1 MITPDVFKRGLD
13 ALRSLKR
20 IGDRHQPDAMIA
32 VATSAVREAQN
43 GGEFARA
50 VRDELG
56 IDMRVIR
63 GQEEAH
69 LIYLGARNALDLA
82 GRRVALFDVGGG
94 STELILADAREC
106 YFTIS
111 LKLGVL
117 RLRDDWQT
125 ADPPSAREVAALGDR
140 VRSAL
145 EPVIAR
151 VRAMGFDFVALT
163 SGTAFALAAVGARI
177 LNGQSGSPPKT
188 LSFRMLC
195 DLEKRLLSLTL
206 AERSKLPGLDPR
218 RADTIVPGAILM
230 RAVLELSGV
239 DQATLCEPALR
250 EGIIADY
257 VAKNRP
263 GIQLVEEFPD
273 QRRRSVMELARRCHY
288 PETHSHHVARLA
300 LSIFHQT
307 RELHGLTNSDSLLLE
322 YATVLHDIGF
332 HISGSRHHRH
342 AHYLIS
348 TSDMRGFS
356 QEEIQVVALV
366 ARYHRKT
373 APKKSHPEFGDLSKE
388 AQKKVLK
395 LSAIL
400 RIADSLDRTH
410 ANLVRAVRC
419 TDQPQDDRAST
430 RDRRR
435 SRARAV
441 DRAPQGRPL
450 RRAVRT
456 PLALCGRSPA
466 EAMSP
471 RGLAKEG
478 DQMVHPTLA
487 PKNGRERG
495 WPRSEP
501 DDALAGRGRLGSHA
515 LCTRVARRALS
526 ADAQARRRRQAQAH
540 SRRWCTIFVWR
551 VAGSARRS
559 SSSVE
564 SPRCLPCPMSIGRR
578 GEWHGPSDVCARPT
592 SRSKGSVD
600 SMCRMRASIAIEPS
614 ESFWLSFARSVR
626 PSPRSAKSASR
637 NGRPSCL
644 RLSKTTFGCA

>member
-1 MITPDVFKRGLD
+1 MRIAALDIGSNSFHLIVAQVSPSGRMEILDRAKEMVRFGESLRTGMIAPDVFRRGLD

-111 LKLGVL
+111 LKMGVL

-188 LSFRMLC
+188 LSFRTLC
-195 DLEKRLLSLTL
+195 DLEKKLLSLTL
-206 AERSKLPGLDPR
+206 AERNKLSGLDPR
-218 RADTIVPGAILM
+218 RADTIIPGAILI
-230 RAVLELSGV
+230 RAILELSGV

-356 QEEIQVVALV
+356 QEEIQIVALI

-373 APKKSHPEFGDLSKE
+373 APKKSHPEFSDLSKE
-388 AQKKVLK
+388 AQKKVSK
-395 LSAIL
+395 LSSIL

-419 TDQPQDDRAST
+419 TINPKTIELRLETDDDPELELWTA
-430 RDRRR
+430 RRKGDLFEELFGR
-435 SRARAV
+435 RLRFAV
-441 DRAPQGRPL
+441 DL
-450 RRAVRT
+450 
-456 PLALCGRSPA
+456 PA

-478 DQMVHPTLA
+478 DQVVHPTLA
-487 PKNGRERG
+487 PKNARDRRLAKGR
-495 WPRSEP
+495 S
-501 DDALAGRGRLGSHA
+501 
-515 LCTRVARRALS
+515 
-526 ADAQARRRRQAQAH
+526 
-540 SRRWCTIFVWR
+540 
-551 VAGSARRS
+551 
-559 SSSVE
+559 
-564 SPRCLPCPMSIGRR
+564 
-578 GEWHGPSDVCARPT
+578 
-592 SRSKGSVD
+592 
-600 SMCRMRASIAIEPS
+600 
-614 ESFWLSFARSVR
+614 
-626 PSPRSAKSASR
+626 
-637 NGRPSCL
+637 
-644 RLSKTTFGCA
+644 

>member
-1 MITPDVFKRGLD
+1 MRIAALDIGSNSFHLIVAHVNPGGRMEILDRAKEMVRFGESLRTGMIAPDIFRRGLD
-13 ALRSLKR
+13 SLRSLKR
-20 IGDRHQPDAMIA
+20 MADRHQPDALVA

-117 RLRDDWQT
+117 RLRDEWQT
-125 ADPPSAREVAALGDR
+125 ADPPNSREVAALADR

-145 EPVIAR
+145 EPAIAR

-163 SGTAFALAAVGARI
+163 SGTAFALAGLAARMTSSP
-177 LNGQSGSPPKT
+177 SGGPPKA
-188 LSFRMLC
+188 LSFRALC
-195 DLEKRLLSLTL
+195 DVEKKLLTL
-206 AERSKLPGLDPR
+206 TAAERSKLPGVDPR
-218 RADTIVPGAILM
+218 RADTIIAGAILL
-230 RAVLELSGV
+230 RSILELSGV

-322 YATVLHDIGF
+322 YATILHDIGF
-332 HISGSRHHRH
+332 HISGNRHHRH

-348 TSDMRGFS
+348 THDMRGFS
-356 QEEIQVVALV
+356 QEEIQIIALI

-373 APKKSHPEFGDLSKE
+373 APKKSHPEFAKISRE
-388 AQKKVLK
+388 AQKKVSK
-395 LSAIL
+395 LAAIL
-400 RIADSLDRTH
+400 RVADSLDRTH

-419 TDQPQDDRAST
+419 TINPKTIELRLETDDDPELELWTA
-430 RDRRR
+430 RRKGDLFEELFGR
-435 SRARAV
+435 RVRFAV
-441 DRAPQGRPL
+441 DL
-450 RRAVRT
+450 
-456 PLALCGRSPA
+456 PA

-471 RGLAKEG
+471 KGLAKEG

-487 PKNGRERG
+487 LK
-495 WPRSEP
+495 
-501 DDALAGRGRLGSHA
+501 
-515 LCTRVARRALS
+515 
-526 ADAQARRRRQAQAH
+526 QARDRR
-540 SRRWCTIFVWR
+540 
-551 VAGSARRS
+551 
-559 SSSVE
+559 
-564 SPRCLPCPMSIGRR
+564 L
-578 GEWHGPSDVCARPT
+578 
-592 SRSKGSVD
+592 
-600 SMCRMRASIAIEPS
+600 
-614 ESFWLSFARSVR
+614 
-626 PSPRSAKSASR
+626 AKSR
-637 NGRPSCL
+637 M
-644 RLSKTTFGCA
+644 